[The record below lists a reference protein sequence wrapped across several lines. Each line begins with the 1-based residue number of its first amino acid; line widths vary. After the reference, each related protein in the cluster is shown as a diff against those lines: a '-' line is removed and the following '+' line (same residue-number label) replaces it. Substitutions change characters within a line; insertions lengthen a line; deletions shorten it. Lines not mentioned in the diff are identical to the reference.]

1 MTTVSDVLAQMMAAG
16 MPEVPDRLEVTGR
29 LRRFGRKKR
38 GWYQLHEHVGR
49 RGRFYVT
56 GAFGYWGLVD
66 GQRVQPAGDFSEVD
80 RESMRREVQALA
92 QREEERRRRSA
103 AAAAMQSGERWRAA
117 SRDGSSAYLTRKG
130 LDCAES
136 IRFEADGTL
145 LVPML
150 RYDLPRDQAL
160 VGVQAIRADGEKR
173 FARGTAKA
181 GAACRLGLVVEG
193 APILLA
199 EGYATG
205 MTVRMAVQRRLPVF
219 VAFDAGNLEP
229 VAGILRALHPR
240 CPLLVCADDDWM
252 TEGNPGRAKAAKLA
266 KTLPKTHL
274 IYPVWPAQRGPKE
287 TDFNDLHLAAGLHVV
302 AAQLRGA
309 LQWLEREDRRAA

>member
-1 MTTVSDVLAQMMAAG
+1 MTTVADVLAQMMAAG
-16 MPEVPDRLEVTGR
+16 MPEVPERVEVTGR
-29 LRRFGRKKR
+29 LRRFGQKKR
-38 GWYQLHEHVGR
+38 GWYRLFEHAGR
-49 RGRFYVT
+49 NGRFYVT
-56 GAFGYWGLVD
+56 GAFGYWGRVD
-66 GQRVQPAGDFSEVD
+66 SQRVRPAGDTAEVD
-80 RESMRREVQALA
+80 RESMRREMEALA
-92 QREEERRRRSA
+92 QREEARRRRSA
-103 AAAAMQSGERWRAA
+103 AVAAMRSGERWRAA
-117 SRDGSSAYLTRKG
+117 SREGSSMYLTRKG
-130 LDCAES
+130 LDAAES

-150 RYDLPRDQAL
+150 RYDLPREQAL
-160 VGVQAIRADGEKR
+160 VGVQAIRPDGEKR
-173 FARGTAKA
+173 FARGTGKL
-181 GAACRLGLVVEG
+181 GATCRLGLVVEG

-205 MTVRMAVQRRLPVF
+205 MSLRMAVQRRLPVF

-229 VAGILRALHPR
+229 AAAILRALHPR

-287 TDFNDLHLAAGLHVV
+287 TDFNDLHLAAGLNVV

-309 LQWLEREDRRAA
+309 LQWLEREDKRAA